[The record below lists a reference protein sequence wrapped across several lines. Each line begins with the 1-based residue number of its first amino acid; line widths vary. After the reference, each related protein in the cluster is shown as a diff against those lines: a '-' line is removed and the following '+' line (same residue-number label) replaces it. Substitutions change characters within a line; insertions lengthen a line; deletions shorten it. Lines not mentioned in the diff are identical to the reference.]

1 MTDTQAL
8 RDYVA
13 NRRLEVVNALLSADP
28 LNPALIAAHQSAI
41 RELDYIAP
49 FLSEQEGE

>member
-8 RDYVA
+8 RDYVES
-13 NRRLEVVNALLSADP
+13 RRLEVVEALLEADP
-28 LNPALIAAHQSAI
+28 LNPAQIAAHQSAI

-49 FLSEQEGE
+49 WISEQEGE